1 MDRNS
6 NKLKSFGGDK
16 IISFENF
23 ETKKFEG
30 VTNRYMIDIL
40 EGLTSKGIRIGDM
53 EQPEW
58 GTDGMIEISETATIS
73 FSTGK
78 HKKMWCTLQLPDGK
92 FVTSKGTDDLDE
104 ALQAWDRLKTK
115 HNILDADYT
124 NESAKPV
131 APTVV
136 LKEERAT
143 RVDKAVKLVESAIQ
157 ELKRAP
163 KIDSMNDI
171 PELIEKLSNILKDD
185 NDYGL
190 ENLAKLYKDE
200 KH

>member
-6 NKLKSFGGDK
+6 NKIKSFEGSK

-23 ETKKFEG
+23 ETKQFEG

-40 EGLTSKGIRIGDM
+40 EGLTSKGIHIGDM

-78 HKKMWCTLQLPDGK
+78 HKKMWCTLALPDGT
-92 FVTSKGTDDLDE
+92 FATSKGTDSLDE
-104 ALQAWDRLKTK
+104 ALQAWDSLKKK
-115 HNILDADYT
+115 HNVLDADYT
-124 NESAKPV
+124 NESV
-131 APTVV
+131 APVTPTVF
-136 LKEERAT
+136 LKEERAA
-143 RVDKAVKLVESAIQ
+143 RVDKAAKLIESAIQ

-171 PELIEKLSNILKDD
+171 PELIEKLSNILKDE

-190 ENLAKLYKDE
+190 ENLAKLYNE